1 MIDYHKRQE
10 SELSDRCKGLHSM
23 LQYNLLTYTSQPIP
37 FLGRVD
43 LAAVFLHRRKF
54 ASENI
59 LFGTFVCSGVLSSH
73 AVSNGVGEPTIITS
87 IHLPASYHRLCF
99 ASQETSRIPRSTPA
113 WAARTG
119 T

>member
-1 MIDYHKRQE
+1 
-10 SELSDRCKGLHSM
+10 M

-59 LFGTFVCSGVLSSH
+59 LFGTL
-73 AVSNGVGEPTIITS
+73 
-87 IHLPASYHRLCF
+87 
-99 ASQETSRIPRSTPA
+99 
-113 WAARTG
+113 
-119 T
+119 